1 LGGDPHPR
9 LQLKQIIMIKLI
21 NVSKLYQPNIHALR
35 NVSFSIESGEFVSL
49 VGQSGA
55 GKTTIIKLLIAE
67 EKATQGKIIIGGWDI
82 TDINSQEIP
91 YLRRQIGVVFQD
103 FKLLPKKNVYENVAF
118 ALEVVGTPEKKVKA
132 VVPQILRIVGVES
145 KANRWP
151 HQLSAGE
158 AQRVAIA
165 RAIANKPKIL
175 IADEPTGNLDSINT
189 RDIIDLLLKIN
200 KFGTTILLVSH
211 NREIVNLLRRRVIT
225 LDHGTVIG
233 DQIMGGRYVI

>member
-1 LGGDPHPR
+1 
-9 LQLKQIIMIKLI
+9 MIKLI
-21 NVSKLYQPNIHALR
+21 NISKFYPPNTHALR
-35 NVSFSIESGEFVSL
+35 NVSFSVEAGEFVSL

-55 GKTTIIKLLIAE
+55 GKTTVIKLLIAE

-91 YLRRQIGVVFQD
+91 YLRRQVGVVFQD

-118 ALEVVGTPEKKVKA
+118 ALEVVGTPEKKIKA
-132 VVPQILRIVGVES
+132 MVPQILRIVGVES

-211 NREIVNLLRRRVIT
+211 NREIVNLLKRRVIT
-225 LDHGTVIG
+225 LDHGMVIG
-233 DQIMGGRYVI
+233 DQIKGGRYVI